1 MAEAKDLVIMP
12 LGWEAGRPVKLAD
25 ALTGLANELMARRSS
40 FLDMATDRS
49 RSDME
54 RVVLRRHA
62 LDLEKYA
69 TAINVIALQVDP
81 DRWKQWDYSGLLE
94 LARQNSIALPDWMTK
109 GK

>member
-1 MAEAKDLVIMP
+1 MTELKDTVIMP
-12 LGWEAGRPVKLAD
+12 LGWQAGRPVNLAD
-25 ALTGLANELMARRSS
+25 ALTGLANEMMARKSD
-40 FLDMATDRS
+40 FLDMTTDRS

-54 RVVLRRHA
+54 RVFLRRHA
-62 LDLEKYA
+62 VDLEKYA

-81 DRWKQWDYSGLLE
+81 DRWKQWDYSSLLE